1 VTTCD
6 LRIWRAEENFNK
18 PQAEDA
24 AAALATTHALTQRRR
39 RFSLMMRASW
49 KNGIETQPRGL
60 LRSIFPTGVELN
72 FRVVTGVS
80 YVACF
85 VFHL

>member
-1 VTTCD
+1 
-6 LRIWRAEENFNK
+6 
-18 PQAEDA
+18 
-24 AAALATTHALTQRRR
+24 
-39 RFSLMMRASW
+39 
-49 KNGIETQPRGL
+49 L